1 MKGILLV
8 GHGSRSAEAQQVFT
22 QIIEALR
29 NRLQTE
35 VEGCSME
42 ISEPF
47 IPETVEKMVQKGVRH
62 ITVLPYFLY
71 SGIHIKEDIPEIL
84 KEIKEKHKELEITMA
99 EPLGYH
105 NTLIDILVERLA
117 GETRCI

>member
-8 GHGSRSAEAQQVFT
+8 GHGSRSEDAQKVFSH
-22 QIIEALR
+22 IIEELGKK
-29 NRLQTE
+29 LQVE
-35 VEGCSME
+35 VQGCSME
-42 ISEPF
+42 ISAPF

-84 KEIKEKHKELEITMA
+84 HEIKENYKDIEITMA

-105 NTLIDILVERLA
+105 DTLIDILVERLA